1 MARVPEGATLV
12 GNAIS
17 RAPGYRIGNVIV
29 MAGVPR
35 IMQVMLDAVLPSLD
49 KGRPILTRSVRV
61 DAPEGDVAP
70 PLAALQGAHP
80 DVQIGSYPF
89 FEQQRL
95 GTYIV
100 LRASDPEGLQ
110 SAYDSLWTIIVE
122 NGFAALRSEDE

>member
-1 MARVPEGATLV
+1 MHLRATWRRRSPHCR
-12 GNAIS
+12 S
-17 RAPGYRIGNVIV
+17 R
-29 MAGVPR
+29 
-35 IMQVMLDAVLPSLD
+35 
-49 KGRPILTRSVRV
+49 TR
-61 DAPEGDVAP
+61 
-70 PLAALQGAHP
+70 

-89 FEQQRL
+89 FEQKRL